1 MTEQNTPATTRPN
14 TNPFT
19 LTQDLARECY
29 ERYKADYEG
38 RHHTTLDPW
47 NKLPREIQSRWA
59 SALKPVAEQLCRVV
73 SLEEELQDAR
83 GFLDKLQSTENRAS
97 ARLSRLEDA
106 VYDARRVL
114 PDMIALGSVPA
125 PLVALLA
132 NFATALEEAQAS
144 VPEPPVAT

>member
-1 MTEQNTPATTRPN
+1 MTEQNTPATTRTN

-59 SALKPVAEQLCRVV
+59 SALKPVV

-97 ARLSRLEDA
+97 ARLSRLED
-106 VYDARRVL
+106 
-114 PDMIALGSVPA
+114 MIALGSVPA

-132 NFATALEEAQAS
+132 NFATALDEAQAS